1 MDWLLENPI
10 LNLLEAFTPDS
21 EDVIDN
27 EYVENLQQ
35 FITDAHIENEEH
47 FLLCGSY
54 RMDLFIIGE
63 YAFMKLRTYVEGN
76 LDPDSSEGQ
85 TYMTENYWTEFTET
99 LSEFT
104 PSSSDIIIVQESVWQ
119 NSLIEEYI

>member
-1 MDWLLENPI
+1 MDWLLESPI
-10 LNLLEAFTPDS
+10 LALLEAFTPDC
-21 EDVIDN
+21 EDGVDN
-27 EYVENLQQ
+27 EYVNNLQQ
-35 FITDAHIENEEH
+35 FITDTHKENEEH
-47 FLLCGSY
+47 FSLCGSS

-76 LDPDSSEGQ
+76 LDPDSNEGQ
-85 TYMTENYWTEFTET
+85 IYMTENYWNEFTES